1 MASLNEIQINE
12 FTVPILTQ
20 IGEGRRGRIKRVQKV
35 QRVHRVQR
43 GWWAPLWTRPAG
55 VRVQKVQKV
64 QKVQRVKVGG
74 CAASFY
80 KTFTTALAGEGK
92 QANRP
97 VGDKNAPL
105 LVLTHYLSPKG
116 KHVTGFSG
124 RYASLQ
130 IQFLCHPGGGTFPA
144 AKQ

>member
-43 GWWAPLWTRPAG
+43 GWWAPLWTCPAG

-97 VGDKNAPL
+97 VGGENHTIAPLARGNAPL
-105 LVLTHYLSPKG
+105 LP
-116 KHVTGFSG
+116 
-124 RYASLQ
+124 
-130 IQFLCHPGGGTFPA
+130 PA
-144 AKQ
+144 AASSPEGQILAALFY

>member
-1 MASLNEIQINE
+1 MSAA
-12 FTVPILTQ
+12 
-20 IGEGRRGRIKRVQKV
+20 GENNGYKYQSAGALWTRPVGVRVQKV
-35 QRVHRVQR
+35 QRGHRVQR

-55 VRVQKVQKV
+55 VRVEKVQKV

-97 VGDKNAPL
+97 VGDKM
-105 LVLTHYLSPKG
+105 
-116 KHVTGFSG
+116 
-124 RYASLQ
+124 
-130 IQFLCHPGGGTFPA
+130 HPFWC
-144 AKQ
+144 